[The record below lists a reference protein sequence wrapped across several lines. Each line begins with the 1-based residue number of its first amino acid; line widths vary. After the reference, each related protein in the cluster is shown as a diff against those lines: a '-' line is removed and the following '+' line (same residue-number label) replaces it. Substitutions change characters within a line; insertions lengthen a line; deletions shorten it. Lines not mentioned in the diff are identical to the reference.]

1 MTVKLVFVGGLLLL
15 GALVVTASGQDGRS
29 NAASKYPT
37 LPYKLVEWPAP
48 PTSAAGAPGAWN
60 FIQVASVAITPRGTI
75 LVLHRGAH
83 PLMEFEPSGRFVRS
97 WGEGMF
103 SEGKVE
109 AIPEAHWTA
118 DKSHYSAVYG
128 AAGCT
133 SCGAHSVRVDPQ
145 GNIWVIDAPGHVILS
160 RSIQLLEVPTSP
172 VDRSMGDVHPFGN
185 PHFSMDPANGK
196 IIAARLAETFSQLD
210 PANAAYF
217 QANLKKFNERLDKK
231 FAEWTKLLE
240 PYHGTKVVT
249 YHKSFSYFLERFGLV
264 LAGTIEP
271 KPGVEPSPSYVNA
284 LIPRLKSEGVK
295 LVMIEPFRPRK
306 TPEYVAQAIG
316 AKLLLLPGS
325 VGGNEQ
331 AKDYFSLFDY
341 DVSQVAAALKASK

>member
-1 MTVKLVFVGGLLLL
+1 MKTKFLLLAI
-15 GALVVTASGQDGRS
+15 ALVAATAQAKL
-29 NAASKYPT
+29 NVVAT
-37 LPYKLVEWPAP
+37 LPDFGAIAEEIGGDKIKV
-48 PTSAAGAPGAWN
+48 TSIA
-60 FIQVASVAITPRGTI
+60 RGTEDQHF
-75 LVLHRGAH
+75 VDAR
-83 PLMEFEPSGRFVRS
+83 PS
-97 WGEGMF
+97 
-103 SEGKVE
+103 
-109 AIPEAHWTA
+109 
-118 DKSHYSAVYG
+118 Y
-128 AAGCT
+128 
-133 SCGAHSVRVDPQ
+133 VRVLNQADVLIEGGAELEVGWLPPLVN
-145 GNIWVIDAPGHVILS
+145 GARNNKILSDAPGHVILS
-160 RSIQLLEVPTSP
+160 RGIQLLEVPTSP

-196 IIAARLAETFSQLD
+196 SIAARLAETFGQLD
-210 PANAAYF
+210 AANAGYF

-231 FAEWTKLLE
+231 LAEWTKSLE
-240 PYHGTKVVT
+240 PYRGTKVVT
-249 YHKSFSYFLERFGLV
+249 YHKSFTYFLERFGLV

-295 LVMIEPFRPRK
+295 LVIIEPFRPRK

-341 DVSQVAAALKASK
+341 NVSQVATALKASK